1 MIQIATPAPVPVWG
15 GIECTV
21 HRIRDRYGD
30 QLIRSGHFS
39 RLSDLELIADLGIKT
54 LRYPM
59 LWENIA
65 PHGLAKSDW
74 SWVDE
79 RFNKL
84 KELGIKPIATLL
96 HHGSGPKN
104 TSLIDP
110 QFPDKFSE
118 FAVAVAQRY
127 PWLELFTPINEP
139 LTTAR
144 FSCLYGLW
152 YPHARDDYTFSFAV
166 LNQCKAIIMAMREI
180 KKIIPNA
187 KLVQTEDLGKCH
199 GTKKM
204 QYQCDFENQRR
215 WISLDL
221 LTGTLNNNR
230 TMLKYFREKGNIKKS
245 ELDYFNSNRYPP
257 DIIGINHYITS
268 ERFLDEDKKKFPGWS
283 YSKNGKD
290 KYCDVDIVRADIH
303 QREGHYKILKSAAE
317 RYRLPIALTEVHL
330 GSTRDAQLRWFKEAY
345 DAVTK
350 LKRENVDVR
359 GITIW
364 SMFGAYDWNSLLTK
378 NNQFYE
384 PGVFDVRSGK
394 PRPTA
399 IAAVIKNLCNDENPN
414 HPVLQTNGW
423 WKNPEHVH
431 FMFGVKKNARGLP
444 SIERMFPENL
454 FLSKQ
459 KPVLIT
465 GATGTLGRAFAHIC
479 TMRNIPYILFSR
491 KDFDITDK
499 DAVENLIK
507 KYRPWAVINTAGFV
521 KVDAAESTPD
531 ICFKENAYG
540 PVILAEACL
549 KYEAQFITFSSD
561 LVFDG
566 TSQIPY
572 SESSPTAPLNV
583 YGASKCYA
591 EAHVLQVNP
600 MALVVRTSAF
610 FGPWDEQNFISKMLH
625 SLEQGQRFLAA
636 NDKTISPTYIPDL
649 VNNCLDLIID
659 KANGIWHLAN
669 SAALTWAEFAI
680 KAAHLGG
687 FKVNLIK
694 SVSGPQLGWKAQRPA
709 YSALGSE
716 KGILM
721 PALDDAIGRYF
732 SERSSDEKKPKLFGL
747 RLF

>member
-1 MIQIATPAPVPVWG
+1 MTQIITPVPVWG

-30 QLIRSGHFS
+30 QLARNGHLT
-39 RLSDLELIADLGIKT
+39 RPSDLELIAQLGIKT

-59 LWENIA
+59 LWEKIA
-65 PHGLAKSDW
+65 PEGLAKSDW
-74 SWVDE
+74 SWHDE

-84 KELGIKPIATLL
+84 KELGITPIVSML

-110 QFPDKFSE
+110 QFPIKFSE
-118 FAVAVAQRY
+118 FAAAVAQRY

-166 LNQCKAIIMAMREI
+166 LNQCKATIMAMREI

-199 GTKKM
+199 GTEKM
-204 QYQCDFENQRR
+204 QYQCDFENARR

-221 LTGTLNNNR
+221 LTGKLNDNP
-230 TMLKYFREKGNIKKS
+230 TMLRYFREKGNIKKT
-245 ELDYFNSNRYPP
+245 ELDYFHINKCPP

-268 ERFLDEDKKKFPGWS
+268 ERFLDEDRKRFPRWS
-283 YSKNGKD
+283 HSKNEKD
-290 KYCDVDIVRADIH
+290 KYCDVDILRADIH
-303 QREGHYKILKSAAE
+303 QREGHYKILKSVTE

-330 GSTRDAQLRWFKEAY
+330 GSTRDAQLRWFMEAY
-345 DAVTK
+345 DAVTR
-350 LKRENVDVR
+350 LKKENVDVR
-359 GITIW
+359 GITAW

-378 NNQFYE
+378 KNEFYE

-399 IAAVIKNLCNDENPN
+399 IASMIKDLCNSEVPS

-431 FMFGVKKNARGLP
+431 FMFGLKKNARGMP
-444 SIERMFPENL
+444 TIERMYPENL
-454 FLSKQ
+454 FLSKH

-479 TMRNIPYILFSR
+479 AMRNIPYILFSR
-491 KDFDITDK
+491 EDFDITNK
-499 DAVENLIK
+499 DLVESVIGK
-507 KYRPWAVINTAGFV
+507 HQPWAVINTAGFV
-521 KVDAAESTPD
+521 KVDEAESNPD
-531 ICFKENAYG
+531 ICFKENASG
-540 PVILAEACL
+540 PALLAEACS
-549 KYEAQFITFSSD
+549 KYGAQFLTFSTD

-566 TSQIPY
+566 KSQVPY
-572 SESSPTAPLNV
+572 VEGSPTAPLNI
-583 YGASKCYA
+583 YGASKSFA
-591 EAHVLQVNP
+591 ETHVLGANP
-600 MALVVRTSAF
+600 SALVIRTSAF
-610 FGPWDEQNFISKMLH
+610 FGPWDEHNFLAKMIQ
-625 SLEQGQRFLAA
+625 SLEQGQRFLAG
-636 NDKTISPTYIPDL
+636 NEQIISPTYVPDL

-669 SAALTWAEFAI
+669 SAALTWAEFAV
-680 KAAHLGG
+680 KAAHVGG
-687 FKVNLIK
+687 LKVNLIK
-694 SVSGPQLGWKAQRPA
+694 SVSESQLGLKAERPA
-709 YSALGSE
+709 YSVLGTE

-721 PALDDAIGRYF
+721 PTLDDAIGRYF
-732 SERSSDEKKPKLFGL
+732 SERCSDQKKLKLFGL
-747 RLF
+747 QFF